1 MEPRELNDA
10 KTPVM
15 KTNSQYQDIS
25 SAVVHKQPY
34 RGDEESPNKT
44 WQSLQSMTDVDERRG
59 IRFEAQALLKVIKMQ
74 RTSASLGGYVN
85 HVGH

>member
-44 WQSLQSMTDVDERRG
+44 
-59 IRFEAQALLKVIKMQ
+59 
-74 RTSASLGGYVN
+74 
-85 HVGH
+85 